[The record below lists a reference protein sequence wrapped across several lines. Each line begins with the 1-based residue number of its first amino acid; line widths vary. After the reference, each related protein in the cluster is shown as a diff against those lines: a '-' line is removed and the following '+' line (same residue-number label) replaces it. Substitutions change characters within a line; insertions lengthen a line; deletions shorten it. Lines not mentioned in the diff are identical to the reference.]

1 MIDEDIY
8 FVSDYRSARLVIGN
22 RSGKLPNCWL
32 LAVVEISCLSRW
44 LVTVERYD
52 VDCSWWRTSG
62 WTTRVDDPEGAR
74 SFFRM
79 SHSREERTNGRRR
92 RESLSRKSGFPLD
105 VDRSRCW
112 SRHVFPSNLLVSRR
126 PRDWM
131 EELRELLKGSIE
143 RERKINDNHRWK

>member
-8 FVSDYRSARLVIGN
+8 FVSDYRSARLVIEN

-32 LAVVEISCLSRW
+32 LAVVEISGLSRW

-52 VDCSWWRTSG
+52 VDCSSWRTSG
-62 WTTRVDDPEGAR
+62 WTARVDDPEGCSTLLQDEPQQGR
-74 SFFRM
+74 KD
-79 SHSREERTNGRRR
+79 ERTTRGEERR

-112 SRHVFPSNLLVSRR
+112 SRHVFPRNLLVSRR

-131 EELRELLKGSIE
+131 EAEGIIE
-143 RERKINDNHRWK
+143 RKYWKGEENKR